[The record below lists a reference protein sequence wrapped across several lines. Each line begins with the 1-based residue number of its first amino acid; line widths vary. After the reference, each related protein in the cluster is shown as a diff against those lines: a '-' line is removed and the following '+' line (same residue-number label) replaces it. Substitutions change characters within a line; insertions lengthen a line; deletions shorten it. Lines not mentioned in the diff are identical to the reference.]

1 MLARKCDPVRVLTAW
16 VEARLGG
23 QEKEA
28 LKTFTYHLLAP
39 SFPHSYW
46 PPGTHPSRRTC
57 SASGATAQAGDHHF
71 PPSSPCL
78 PVPMPRPH
86 DPKAP
91 SFTFQTV
98 HEIFSRLPHWLT
110 HWKRPRHRF
119 VGPAWDQG
127 RAGDVQTCSGG
138 QTGRWRNTGRLD
150 QADALES
157 SLGTAASPPQGGP
170 GPPFPGLP
178 V

>member
-1 MLARKCDPVRVLTAW
+1 MGGGSAW
-16 VEARLGG
+16 GPGERG
-23 QEKEA
+23 
-28 LKTFTYHLLAP
+28 LKNIHLSPTCSLVPSLLLATGHT
-39 SFPHSYW
+39 S
-46 PPGTHPSRRTC
+46 SRRTC

-78 PVPMPRPH
+78 LVPMPRPH

-170 GPPFPGLP
+170 GSPFPGLP